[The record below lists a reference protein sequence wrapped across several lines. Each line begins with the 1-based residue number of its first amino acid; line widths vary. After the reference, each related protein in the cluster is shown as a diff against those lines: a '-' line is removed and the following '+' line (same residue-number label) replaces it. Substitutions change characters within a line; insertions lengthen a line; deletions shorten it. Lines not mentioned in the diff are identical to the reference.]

1 MLHTPLK
8 RSTSD
13 WATRQLE
20 VCRTTECGAENEV
33 LEGACWVRSFADL
46 PNSSVSAFIE
56 ELQQTLPAKPDDT
69 QVESERKE
77 DTVVGTR
84 LVGKTLTREI

>member
-20 VCRTTECGAENEV
+20 VCRTTEGGAENAV
-33 LEGACWVRSFADL
+33 LEGAFWVRRFADL
-46 PNSSVSAFIE
+46 SNSSVSAFIE
-56 ELQQTLPAKPDDT
+56 ELQQTLPAEPDDL

-77 DTVVGTR
+77 DTVVGAR
-84 LVGKTLTREI
+84 LVGKTITRDV